1 MLTSAI
7 GRRSFHRTVSL
18 KARDLLLV
26 LLVGMLA
33 GNLILVVSGG
43 FPLSTAASA
52 SSEATSYQPANVLN
66 LSYRLNPSN
75 PAQVGE
81 IRLQAGTVQGDV
93 PESLSIRIEG
103 GATNWIACSLVAGT
117 WVCPV
122 KAVAVA
128 DLASLEARA
137 N

>member
-7 GRRSFHRTVSL
+7 GRRSFHQVLTL
-18 KARDLLLV
+18 KARDILLT

-33 GNLILVVSGG
+33 GNLILALSGG
-43 FPLSTAASA
+43 FPLSASA
-52 SSEATSYQPANVLN
+52 SAASDLTTHQPANVLN
-66 LSYRLNPSN
+66 VSYRLNPSN

-81 IRLQAGTVQGDV
+81 VRLQANTLQGDT
-93 PESLSIRIEG
+93 PHSLSVRLA
-103 GATNWIACSLVAGT
+103 GAAANWIACSLVTGT

-122 KAVAVA
+122 SGAAVA
-128 DLASLEARA
+128 DLASLEVRA

>member
-7 GRRSFHRTVSL
+7 GRRSFHQVLTL
-18 KARDLLLV
+18 KARDVLLT

-33 GNLILVVSGG
+33 GNLLLAVSGG
-43 FPLSTAASA
+43 FPLSASA
-52 SSEATSYQPANVLN
+52 SAAPDATTYQPANVLN

-81 IRLQAGTVQGDV
+81 VRLQADTLQGDT
-93 PESLSIRIEG
+93 PHSLSVRV
-103 GATNWIACSLVAGT
+103 ASAAANWIACSLVTGT

-122 KAVAVA
+122 SEVAVT
-128 DLASLEARA
+128 DLASLEVRA